1 VLSNSYVLTRM
12 QLSRLAAS
20 SLLSQLNT
28 NCLQQT
34 SLHGSRSLHNDTP
47 SRTLIERKL
56 PPNWKVARRCDLLIC
71 YSLAH
76 IESQNVTFIGNGFN
90 ISGWT
95 VIISTNQALRSF
107 RRLLYLYFDSIS
119 VPQSCPSGVVFS
131 INIKNM
137 VLEAL
142 IS

>member
-1 VLSNSYVLTRM
+1 MLSNSYVLTRM
-12 QLSRLAAS
+12 QLSRLAASS

-34 SLHGSRSLHNDTP
+34 SLHGSRSLRNDAS

-56 PPNWKVARRCDLLIC
+56 PPNWKVARRCNLLIC

-90 ISGWT
+90 ISEWA
-95 VIISTNQALRSF
+95 VIILTNQALRSF
-107 RRLLYLYFDSIS
+107 RRLYYIYISIVLACRKVVLAVWYF
-119 VPQSCPSGVVFS
+119 Q
-131 INIKNM
+131 
-137 VLEAL
+137 
-142 IS
+142 